1 VKPSTATS
9 AQALRASLRCALVD
23 LVSNGRLGM
32 PMPEPADGH
41 VRRSFASNQYASR
54 GSAAV

>member
-1 VKPSTATS
+1 MNPSTAKS

-23 LVSNGRLGM
+23 LVSNGRPGM
-32 PMPEPADGH
+32 PMPELADRH
-41 VRRSFASNQYASR
+41 ARRAFVSNLYASR